1 MKVVTTTT
9 IELTDEERKVLRDA
23 QQVLANLSE
32 FMEDHNDVNALLV
45 TDDIGWEY
53 LEVCGADSLLDNLA
67 ESYTIKLD

>member
-23 QQVLANLSE
+23 QQIIANISDA
-32 FMEDHNDVNALLV
+32 MEDNNDANILV
-45 TDDIGWEY
+45 TDDIGWKY